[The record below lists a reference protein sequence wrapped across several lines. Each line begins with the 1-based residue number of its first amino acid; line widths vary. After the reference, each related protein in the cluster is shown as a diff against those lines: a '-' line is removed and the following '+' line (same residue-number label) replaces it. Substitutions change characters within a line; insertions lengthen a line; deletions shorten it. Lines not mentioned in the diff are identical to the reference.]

1 MFIVIVLK
9 RKSSYYIIAE
19 KWLKRNKI
27 MSGIWCE
34 WLCGRVLERVGVVYV
49 PSGKVG
55 QRGDQRRVPVL
66 AGSRNMAK
74 TD

>member
-19 KWLKRNKI
+19 IWLKQNKI

-34 WLCGRVLERVGVVYV
+34 SLCGRVMERVGKWLKCQVE
-49 PSGKVG
+49 GGIK
-55 QRGDQRRVPVL
+55 R
-66 AGSRNMAK
+66 
-74 TD
+74 